1 MDNPDTSNIEQET
14 EQRQTTKITQH
25 RQFKQMIK
33 GTPL

>member
-25 RQFKQMIK
+25 RTFKNMIK
-33 GTPL
+33 GTPV